1 MFEFFSILDPAQRA
15 MYDGTNES
23 FDILSLD
30 VKDFVAKL
38 TYADEQQ
45 TIAQMKEQHRKMIL
59 ALVMSMILLVFA
71 TISGMTLM
79 PVVGGGA
86 AIGGIIGH
94 QFATSAAQVA
104 AIDKLVKPLISWT
117 TTEGKIKGLDP
128 VAGLITN
135 GYIGLQNLAVTFD
148 PVKDT

>member
-1 MFEFFSILDPAQRA
+1 
-15 MYDGTNES
+15 MYDGTNEF

-30 VKDFVAKL
+30 VKDFVAKF

-59 ALVMSMILLVFA
+59 ALIMSMTLLVCA
-71 TISGMTLM
+71 AISGMTLM

-86 AIGGIIGH
+86 AVGGIIGH
-94 QFATSAAQVA
+94 RFATSAAQVA
-104 AIDKLVKPLISWT
+104 AIDKVVKSIISWT
-117 TTEGKIKGLDP
+117 TTAGKVKGLDP
-128 VAGLITN
+128 VAGLINN

>member
-1 MFEFFSILDPAQRA
+1 
-15 MYDGTNES
+15 
-23 FDILSLD
+23 
-30 VKDFVAKL
+30 
-38 TYADEQQ
+38 
-45 TIAQMKEQHRKMIL
+45 MIL
-59 ALVMSMILLVFA
+59 ALIMSMTLLVCA
-71 TISGMTLM
+71 AISGMTLM

-86 AIGGIIGH
+86 TIGGIIGH

-117 TTEGKIKGLDP
+117 TTAGKIKGLDP
-128 VAGLITN
+128 VAGLINN

>member
-1 MFEFFSILDPAQRA
+1 
-15 MYDGTNES
+15 
-23 FDILSLD
+23 
-30 VKDFVAKL
+30 VKDFVAKF

-59 ALVMSMILLVFA
+59 ALIMSMTLLVCA
-71 TISGMTLM
+71 AISGMTLM

-86 AIGGIIGH
+86 AVGGIIGH
-94 QFATSAAQVA
+94 RFATSAAQVA
-104 AIDKLVKPLISWT
+104 AIDKSVKPIISWT
-117 TTEGKIKGLDP
+117 TTAAKVKGLDP
-128 VAGLITN
+128 VAGLINN